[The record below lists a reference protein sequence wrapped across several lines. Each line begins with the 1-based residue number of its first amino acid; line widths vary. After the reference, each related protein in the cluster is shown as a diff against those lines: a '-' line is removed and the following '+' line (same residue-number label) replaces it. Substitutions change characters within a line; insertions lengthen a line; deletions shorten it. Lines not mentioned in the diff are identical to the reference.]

1 MMFVNYKYSPQ
12 PFEKRLNID
21 LEMLEIKPTY
31 IDKRN
36 RSWVLEFNLQ
46 LSFYKKTE

>member
-1 MMFVNYKYSPQ
+1 MMFVNYKHSAQ

-21 LEMLEIKPTY
+21 LEMLDIKPTY

-36 RSWVLEFNLQ
+36 RCWVLEFNIQ
-46 LSFYKKTE
+46 LTFY